1 MPLLVING
9 DLIASRAYGASA
21 AARLLASVVRE
32 VNGKFTGAL
41 AVPLRVV
48 RGDAFQGVAKVD
60 SAMKVVFFLQA
71 RLVVGSNG
79 RLLSRFGM
87 GIGAIDQNLEGFSDP
102 ALLTGPAFVAA
113 AAALEAARKKK
124 RQLVLESPDKRSA
137 AAANGTFGLVEF
149 VWDRWSPEVWR
160 RALRYDEL
168 EDVGLLAAELN
179 VSYQAVHKQLH
190 RRGVLAV
197 RQALS
202 GVTELLKGGSG
213 D

>member
-1 MPLLVING
+1 MAYLAIDG
-9 DLIASRAYGASA
+9 DLIASRAYGADS
-21 AARLLASVVRE
+21 AARLLANVVRE
-32 VNGKFTGAL
+32 TNGKFTGAL
-41 AVPLRVV
+41 AVPIRVIQ
-48 RGDAFQGVAKVD
+48 GDSFQGVLNAD

-87 GIGAIDQNLEGFSDP
+87 GLGAIDQNLEGVSDP

-113 AAALEAARKKK
+113 AAVLEAARKEK
-124 RQLVLESPDKRSA
+124 RQLVLESPNKRSA
-137 AAANGTFGLVEF
+137 AAANGAFGLVEL

-168 EDVGLLAAELN
+168 EDIGLLAAELN

-197 RQALS
+197 LEAL
-202 GVTELLKGGSG
+202 GGLGALLEETKV
-213 D
+213 